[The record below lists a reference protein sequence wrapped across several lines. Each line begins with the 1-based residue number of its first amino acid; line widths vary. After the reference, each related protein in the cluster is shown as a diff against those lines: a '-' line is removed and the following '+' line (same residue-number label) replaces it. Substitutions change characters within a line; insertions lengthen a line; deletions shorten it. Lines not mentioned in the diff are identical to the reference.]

1 MTEETRVGRPER
13 VRKIDTMK
21 LAQLLR
27 EGKTQRFCADYFHVS
42 HSSIKEAIA
51 KMKRDLVAVPS
62 KDDAHSG
69 SIDAMHQL
77 QQINTAIIAE
87 LQRCNK
93 LIVREESRMN
103 RVDQLSTELEVEP
116 DNKEKQ
122 EELSRL
128 IATNTKVI
136 LAIQT
141 NLIGISGE
149 VRRQVELQLKIA
161 ETLYNVQMMQEFQ
174 NEIIGILKDTDPISA
189 QRLITKL
196 KERRAIRGLV
206 RMNA

>member
-1 MTEETRVGRPER
+1 
-13 VRKIDTMK
+13 
-21 LAQLLR
+21 
-27 EGKTQRFCADYFHVS
+27 
-42 HSSIKEAIA
+42 
-51 KMKRDLVAVPS
+51 
-62 KDDAHSG
+62 
-69 SIDAMHQL
+69 
-77 QQINTAIIAE
+77 
-87 LQRCNK
+87 
-93 LIVREESRMN
+93 
-103 RVDQLSTELEVEP
+103 
-116 DNKEKQ
+116 
-122 EELSRL
+122 
-128 IATNTKVI
+128 VI